1 MAFVKDRDEPIY
13 TISIAAK
20 LVRPAGKATADSGVR
35 TADRGADAGVRKP
48 DRPVADQKPIHAQ
61 TLRMYDR
68 LGLVK
73 PQKVGKNRFYSDRDI
88 ERLQRIQHF
97 TQDIGINLAGVAFIL
112 ALADQMTE
120 ANLPLDRIEAM
131 FRSVEEQLIA
141 WSETGDNDA

>member
-1 MAFVKDRDEPIY
+1 DLSGVMLRNIMAFIKDRDEPIY

-20 LVRPAGKATADSGVR
+20 LVRPTGGAGHDNGV
-35 TADRGADAGVRKP
+35 
-48 DRPVADQKPIHAQ
+48 KPIHAQ

-97 TQDIGINLAGVAFIL
+97 TQDIGINLAGVAYIF
-112 ALADQMTE
+112 
-120 ANLPLDRIEAM
+120 AM
-131 FRSVEEQLIA
+131 M
-141 WSETGDNDA
+141 D